1 MKNCTLCPFQCNVN
15 RTSEFGVCKLPHKI
29 LISHIQQ
36 HYFEEPMISGCEK
49 PGEKGGS
56 GTIFFTGCNSQCV
69 FCQNWEISRPEE
81 WKKRPLQEYSEKSLL
96 EKCRE
101 LIEERKVHN
110 INLVSPTPY
119 SDLILDFLKK
129 YRKKIHVPVIWN
141 SNGYERVE
149 TLKTLEGM
157 IDVYLPD
164 FKYCDDKLAIRYSKL
179 PNYFE
184 FASKAISEMWRQVDH
199 PKLDKNGLIKS
210 GLIIRHLVMPEET
223 EDSKKII
230 KWVYDHFGPSA
241 MMAIMGQYAPIPD
254 CAKIPKINRK
264 LKESEYREVTDYF
277 TDCGFNDGMTQDLSS
292 ADPSFTPKFL

>member
-1 MKNCTLCPFQCNVN
+1 
-15 RTSEFGVCKLPHKI
+15 
-29 LISHIQQ
+29 
-36 HYFEEPMISGCEK
+36 MISGCEK

-81 WKKRPLQEYSEKSLL
+81 WKKRPLKEYSEEELWG
-96 EKCRE
+96 KCRE

-141 SNGYERVE
+141 SNGYERAE
-149 TLKTLEGM
+149 TLKKLEGF

-164 FKYCDDKLAIRYSKL
+164 LKYFDNKLAIQYSKL

-184 FASKAISEMWRQVDH
+184 FASQAILEMWRQVGA
-199 PKLDKNGLIKS
+199 PKLDGDGFIKS
-210 GLIIRHLVMPEET
+210 GLIIRHLVLPEET

-230 KWVYDHFGPSA
+230 KWVYDHLGPSA
-241 MMAIMGQYAPIPD
+241 TMAIMSQYVPIKD
-254 CAKIPKINRK
+254 CSKFPKINRR
-264 LKESEYREVTDYF
+264 LTEDEYNEVVEYF
-277 TDCGFNDGMTQDLSS
+277 LSLGFEDGLAQELSS
-292 ADPSFTPKFL
+292 ADHSFTPKFL

>member
-1 MKNCTLCPFQCNVN
+1 
-15 RTSEFGVCKLPHKI
+15 
-29 LISHIQQ
+29 
-36 HYFEEPMISGCEK
+36 MISGCEK